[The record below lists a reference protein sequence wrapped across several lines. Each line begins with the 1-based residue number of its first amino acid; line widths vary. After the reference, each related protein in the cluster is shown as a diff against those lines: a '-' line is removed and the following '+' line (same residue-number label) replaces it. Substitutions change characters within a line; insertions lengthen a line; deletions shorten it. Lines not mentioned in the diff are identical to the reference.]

1 METQFYI
8 KKHPIFLCKMCDFTC
23 SKKGDYNRHLST
35 QKHKWK
41 QMETHFTSKNIKPT
55 FLVCSCGK
63 KYKTR
68 SGMWKHQ
75 TKCEIYENENNE
87 KVGKDEKGEYVDISH
102 NEVVVINDDT
112 TTNAVKNDETM
123 KELVYHVL
131 EENKDLRTMIVNQQQ
146 QIQELIPKVGKG
158 QTNNVN
164 INVFLN
170 SQCKDAINIMD
181 FVNMISN
188 NANGVELMGELGF
201 VNGITKIFLDGL
213 QNMDVYKRPIHCCD
227 VKNEVLYIKDDDQW
241 NLEKD
246 NKPILKKAITKMKR
260 NNLEQIPNWIEN
272 NPSCMD
278 SNDINNDKYIK
289 IISNSIGGIDDKQE
303 KNVEKIIKN
312 VSKNVVVRK
321 EDLQQIMNDDSKT
334 S

>member
-1 METQFYI
+1 ME
-8 KKHPIFLCKMCDFTC
+8 KME
-23 SKKGDYNRHLST
+23 K
-35 QKHKWK
+35 
-41 QMETHFTSKNIKPT
+41 MEK
-55 FLVCSCGK
+55 
-63 KYKTR
+63 
-68 SGMWKHQ
+68 M
-75 TKCEIYENENNE
+75 ENKDISNNE
-87 KVGKDEKGEYVDISH
+87 VIVVTDK
-102 NEVVVINDDT
+102 EV
-112 TTNAVKNDETM
+112 KHEETM
-123 KELVYHVL
+123 KDLVYHVL

-146 QIQELIPKVGKG
+146 QIQELIPNVGKG

-170 SQCKDAINIMD
+170 SQCKDALNIMD
-181 FVNMISN
+181 FINMITN
-188 NANGVELMGELGF
+188 NTNGVELMGELGF

-246 NKPILKKAITKMKR
+246 NKPILKKAISKMKR

-272 NPSCMD
+272 NPGCT
-278 SNDINNDKYIK
+278 DINNDKYIK
-289 IISNSIGGIDDKQE
+289 IISNSIGGVDDKQE

-321 EDLQQIMNDDSKT
+321 EDLQQIMNDDSKST
-334 S
+334 